1 MGTEL
6 IFGSL
11 FTSSSEYKAKNCISK
26 DISMNKDWNYSFM
39 IKCATELKG
48 GRMS

>member
-11 FTSSSEYKAKNCISK
+11 VTLPSEYEAKNCISK
-26 DISMNKDWNYSFM
+26 DTSMNKDWNYSFM
-39 IKCATELKG
+39 MKFATELKG